1 MTVFSEFNKDIFWI
15 IKLYLTINEFNNL
28 SITNCDIYN
37 ECRVFKTYNLSKDLS
52 IKFVRDEYYRND
64 LLTNCYFPKE
74 QIKLDLSE
82 TDITN
87 NEIKIFNK
95 IKVNTLNLLRC
106 NGILHVD
113 CLTDIP
119 NLNLSYCNNI
129 RDVSNLKN
137 INNLNLDGYN
147 FHIVEKNFN
156 ITNDYTIHHYKNM
169 KTLKNIN
176 NLNIDNTN
184 LSIGKRDFSKENIV
198 DYIQEIELFDDE
210 INKNIKVE
218 QIVIDYDNYPC
229 LSIYSNINY
238 LENKQ
243 MIILSGFYSIGG
255 CNYDGWDIIKEIYNP
270 IIHVVDFS
278 ELDTSP
284 NSRNYFH
291 NVLIFDKEISF
302 NKILKYCQLYFNYKL
317 QMYNFPLKFI
327 NNLKLDFTVENNIK
341 KKKQIIFNINNRTI
355 NNLNSYIY
363 KDIYTLNFKILK
375 NMKIKEHNY
384 FNNQI
389 QYTETNSIIH
399 KFSNKYEYKDNKS
412 ISKRKEQ
419 IYLIDNENNNIEFNI
434 LKMKMNS
441 KGKLCLNKYRNKEK
455 YSNKQIIFLSNYLYY
470 ENRDN
475 FTYKLLSNPI
485 IYIINPL
492 SDLLEHSYFNHD
504 VLIFDKETSFNE
516 ILKYCQLYFNY
527 ELKKYNF
534 PNKIIKKFNSYFTVE
549 DDIDMQDLIIFDI
562 HHKKISNNLKFDKV
576 IYEDK
581 ILTYLENKN
590 M

>member
-1 MTVFSEFNKDIFWI
+1 MSLFSEFNKDIFWI

-28 SITNCDIYN
+28 SITNRDIYN

-52 IKFVRDEYYRND
+52 IKFVRDEYYKND

-95 IKVNTLNLLRC
+95 IKVNTLNLSKC

-137 INNLNLDGYN
+137 INNLNLEGYN

-156 ITNDYTIHHYKNM
+156 ITNDYTIHHYKDM

-218 QIVIDYDNYPC
+218 KIVIDYDNYPC

-243 MIILSGFYSIGG
+243 IIILSNFYSIGC
-255 CNYDGWDIIKEIYNP
+255 CNSDGWDIIKAIYNP

-284 NSRNYFH
+284 NSKNYFH

-302 NKILKYCQLYFNYKL
+302 NKILKYCQLYFNYELKKR
-317 QMYNFPLKFI
+317 NFPLKFI
-327 NNLKLDFTVENNIK
+327 NNLKLDFTVENDIK
-341 KKKQIIFNINNRTI
+341 KNELIMFNINNRTI
-355 NNLNSYIY
+355 NNLNSYFY
-363 KDIYTLNFKILK
+363 ETIYTLNFKILK

-399 KFSNKYEYKDNKS
+399 KFSNKYEYNDNKS

-485 IYIINPL
+485 IYIFNPL
-492 SDLLEHSYFNHD
+492 NDLLENYFNHD
-504 VLIFDKETSFNE
+504 VLIFDKEISFNE

-527 ELKKYNF
+527 EFKKYNF
-534 PNKIIKKFNSYFTVE
+534 PNKIIKKFN
-549 DDIDMQDLIIFDI
+549 IDTQDLIIFDI
-562 HHKKISNNLKFDKV
+562 NHRKIRNNLKFDKI
-576 IYEDK
+576 IYENK
-581 ILTYLENKN
+581 NLTYLENKN

>member
-87 NEIKIFNK
+87 NEINIFNK
-95 IKVNTLNLLRC
+95 IKVNTLNLSKC
-106 NGILHVD
+106 NRILNVD

-119 NLNLSYCNNI
+119 NLNLSYCDNI
-129 RDVSNLKN
+129 RDVSGLNN
-137 INNLNLDGYN
+137 INNLNLEGYN
-147 FHIVEKNFN
+147 FHIVEKNLN
-156 ITNDYTIHHYKNM
+156 ITNDYTIHHYKNK

-184 LSIGKRDFSKENIV
+184 LSIGKRNFSKENIV

-218 QIVIDYDNYPC
+218 KIVIDYDNYPC

-243 MIILSGFYSIGG
+243 IIILSNFYCIVYT
-255 CNYDGWDIIKEIYNP
+255 NYNYIYKAIYNP

-302 NKILKYCQLYFNYKL
+302 NKILKYCQLYFNYELKKH
-317 QMYNFPLKFI
+317 NFPLKFI
-327 NNLKLDFTVENNIK
+327 NNLKLDFTVENDIK

-355 NNLNSYIY
+355 NNLNIYIY
-363 KDIYTLNFKILK
+363 KNIYELK
-375 NMKIKEHNY
+375 FELLENMKIKEHNY

-399 KFSNKYEYKDNKS
+399 KFNNKYEYKNNKS
-412 ISKRKEQ
+412 ISKKKEQ
-419 IYLIDNENNNIEFNI
+419 IYLIDNDNNNIEFNI

-475 FTYKLLSNPI
+475 FAYKLLSNPI

-492 SDLLEHSYFNHD
+492 NDILEDLHFKHD

-534 PNKIIKKFNSYFTVE
+534 PTKIIKKFNSYFNVE
-549 DDIDMQDLIIFDI
+549 NDIDMQDLIIFDI
-562 HHKKISNNLKFDKV
+562 HHKKISNNLKFDTV
-576 IYEDK
+576 IYENK
-581 ILTYLENKN
+581 NLTYLDNKN

>member
-87 NEIKIFNK
+87 KEINIFNK

-291 NVLIFDKEISF
+291 NVLIFDKE
-302 NKILKYCQLYFNYKL
+302 
-317 QMYNFPLKFI
+317 
-327 NNLKLDFTVENNIK
+327 
-341 KKKQIIFNINNRTI
+341 
-355 NNLNSYIY
+355 
-363 KDIYTLNFKILK
+363 
-375 NMKIKEHNY
+375 
-384 FNNQI
+384 
-389 QYTETNSIIH
+389 
-399 KFSNKYEYKDNKS
+399 
-412 ISKRKEQ
+412 
-419 IYLIDNENNNIEFNI
+419 
-434 LKMKMNS
+434 
-441 KGKLCLNKYRNKEK
+441 
-455 YSNKQIIFLSNYLYY
+455 
-470 ENRDN
+470 
-475 FTYKLLSNPI
+475 
-485 IYIINPL
+485 
-492 SDLLEHSYFNHD
+492 
-504 VLIFDKETSFNE
+504 TSFNE